1 MKSFLTLVGMPRQFL
16 VSISSGVVPF
26 FISAIFFYDG
36 QTGAGVLCLAIGSI
50 AVGFATCR
58 SGHICR
64 RVILGGGTLAWM
76 SLIFYLSSLTQP
88 ETPQVP
94 LLGNWQSLVGHLVL
108 YGICAALME
117 GSLWSWVSGFRLR
130 WTLVATMGA
139 TTYGISDEFHQSF
152 VAGRHATVEDV
163 LVNTIAAIV
172 AAVGL
177 WLIAKRW
184 GNRISWIEEY
194 K

>member
-1 MKSFLTLVGMPRQFL
+1 MPRQFL

-50 AVGFATCR
+50 AVGFATWR

-64 RVILGGGTLAWM
+64 RVILGGGTLARM

-88 ETPQVP
+88 ETPQIP
-94 LLGNWQSLVGHLVL
+94 LLGNWQSLVGHLIL
-108 YGICAALME
+108 YGVCAALME
-117 GSLWSWVSGFRLR
+117 GSLWSWGSGFRLR
-130 WTLVATMGA
+130 WTLVAIVGA
-139 TTYGISDEFHQSF
+139 TAYGISDEFHQSF

-163 LVNTIAAIV
+163 LVNTIGATV
-172 AAVGL
+172 AAAGL
-177 WLIAKRW
+177 WLIANSW
-184 GNRISWIEEY
+184 SNRISWIEEF

>member
-1 MKSFLTLVGMPRQFL
+1 MIFPTIRKGHIAWRLCLVG
-16 VSISSGVVPF
+16 
-26 FISAIFFYDG
+26 A
-36 QTGAGVLCLAIGSI
+36 
-50 AVGFATCR
+50 
-58 SGHICR
+58 
-64 RVILGGGTLAWM
+64 TLAWM
-76 SLIFYLSSLTQP
+76 GLIFYLSSLTQP

-94 LLGNWQSLVGHLVL
+94 LLGNWQSIVGHLIL
-108 YGICAALME
+108 YGVCAALME

-130 WTLVATMGA
+130 WALVAAVGA
-139 TTYGISDEFHQSF
+139 TAYGISDEFHQSF

-163 LVNTIAAIV
+163 LVNAIAATV

-184 GNRISWIEEY
+184 SNRISWIEVY